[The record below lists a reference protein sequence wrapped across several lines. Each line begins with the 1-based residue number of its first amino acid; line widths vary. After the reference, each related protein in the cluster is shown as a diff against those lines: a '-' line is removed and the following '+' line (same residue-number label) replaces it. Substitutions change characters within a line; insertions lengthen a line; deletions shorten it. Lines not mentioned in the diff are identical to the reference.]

1 MSITTR
7 SRSWLRYLEESSWER
22 GHPCPHECGARKEFA
37 SLRKRAGWEARVP
50 TMIPLKPLN
59 HDAIPAAL
67 EKANKYR
74 LLNEPG
80 AAESIYLDI
89 LAVDPDNQEALKNIV
104 LAMSDRFGKDYA
116 VGDTHI
122 NDFVAKLTDPY
133 QKAYYTGIVYER
145 RAKATLNKGGLQAY
159 ELFTTAMEWFE
170 KAEAIRP
177 AGNDDAIL
185 RWNGCARI
193 INRNKL
199 RPHVMSAGDT
209 LE

>member
-1 MSITTR
+1 MF
-7 SRSWLRYLEESSWER
+7 E
-22 GHPCPHECGARKEFA
+22 
-37 SLRKRAGWEARVP
+37 
-50 TMIPLKPLN
+50 LKPLN
-59 HDAIPAAL
+59 HNAIPAAL
-67 EKANKYR
+67 EKANRYR

-89 LAVDPDNQEALKNIV
+89 LALEPENQEALKNIV

-122 NDFVAKLTDPY
+122 NDFVAKLTDEY
-133 QKAYYTGIVYER
+133 ERAYYTGIIYER
-145 RAKATLNKGGLQAY
+145 RAKATLEKGGLQAY
-159 ELFTTAMEWFE
+159 ELFTTAMECFE

-193 INRNKL
+193 IARNEL
-199 RPHVMSAGDT
+199 RPHVVSANDFI
-209 LE
+209 E